1 MNTRISINN
10 SYIQFMIDYM
20 EPLTISSTMIMVKRS
35 DLLLLNLFVIQEQ
48 QRSVNHGNRY
58 LIHKYEV

>member
-1 MNTRISINN
+1 MNTKISINN

-35 DLLLLNLFVIQEQ
+35 DLLLLNLFVIQEL
-48 QRSVNHGNRY
+48 QRSVNHRDRY
-58 LIHKYEV
+58 LIHNYEL